1 MQRVIARF
9 GALALLALLA
19 ACSGD
24 RARLGAPVGPGLPS
38 RAGVPPAPAP
48 ERMSPYPL
56 TRAEPASYPLQGVT
70 IRDDYQW
77 LEQSDDPEV
86 QQWVAQQN
94 AMTRAYLD
102 AVPGRQALHAEVE
115 RIAESSSPDRYA
127 LREAGERI
135 FALKNEPPKQ
145 QPMLVTM
152 KSADEPDSERVLL
165 DPNAL
170 DPRGRTSIDF
180 YVPSRDGAKVA
191 VSLSQGGTEAGTL
204 HVLDV
209 GSGAETGDVVPYA
222 NSGTAGGG
230 LAWNAAG
237 TGFYFT
243 RHPHPGERAPAD
255 QGFFQQIYFHRIGT
269 AESQDQYALGRDFPR
284 IAETELHASDSGKW
298 IVASVQNGDGGEYWH
313 YLLGPSGAWLRFAVP
328 EDRVAR
334 ATFGPDDRLYLLSLK
349 DAPRGK
355 ILRLSPDA
363 PDVAKAE
370 LVVAESEVRIQWYLP
385 TKTRLYTVDLVGGP
399 SQIRLFDL
407 GGKALGLV
415 PVPPISAVRQIAR
428 SAADDLLFRS
438 QSYTEPPGWYRYR
451 ASDGT
456 VARTALC
463 VSTNV
468 SFADAEVVRASCR
481 SKDGTLVPLNIL
493 RKKGIRLDGSSP
505 TLLSGYGGF
514 GISNAPK
521 FAPMQRIWL
530 DHGGVYAVANL
541 RGGSEFGEAWHQAGS
556 LTHKQNVFDDFQ
568 ACAEYLIAAGYTRP
582 AKLAIIGGSNG
593 GLLMGAAL
601 TQHPETYRAVV
612 SFVGIYD
619 MLRVELSP
627 NGAFNTTEY
636 GTVADPE
643 QFRALYAYSPY
654 HHVRDGVAYPATL
667 LLTGANDP
675 RVDPFHSRKMAA
687 RLQAATAAPW
697 APILLRAES
706 GTGHIGNPLGA
717 EIEQQ
722 TDVYAFLFSQLGI
735 PAL

>member
-9 GALALLALLA
+9 APVALLALLA
-19 ACSGD
+19 ACSGN
-24 RARLGAPVGPGLPS
+24 RPRIGAPVGAGLP
-38 RAGVPPAPAP
+38 RPVGVPPAPAP
-48 ERMSPYPL
+48 ERISPYPP
-56 TRAEPASYPLQGVT
+56 TRAEPSSYPLQGVS

-77 LEQSDDPEV
+77 LEQGDDPEV

-94 AMTRAYLD
+94 TLTRAYLD
-102 AVPGRQALHAEVE
+102 AVPGRQVLHAEVQ

-127 LREAGERI
+127 LREAGDRI

-145 QPMLVTM
+145 QPMLVTL
-152 KSADEPDSERVLL
+152 KSADEPESERVLL

-180 YVPSRDGAKVA
+180 YVPSRDGKKVA
-191 VSLSQGGTEAGTL
+191 VSLSQGGSESGTL

-222 NSGTAGGG
+222 NSGTAGGSV
-230 LAWNAAG
+230 AWNAAG
-237 TGFYFT
+237 SGFYFT
-243 RHPHPGERAPAD
+243 RHPHPGERPPED
-255 QGFFQQIYFHRIGT
+255 RGFFQQIYFHRIGT
-269 AESQDQYALGRDFPR
+269 AESQDQYSLGRDFPR
-284 IAETELHASDSGKW
+284 IAETELHASDDGKW
-298 IVASVQNGDGGEYWH
+298 TVASVQNGDGGEYWH
-313 YLLGPSGAWLRFAVP
+313 YLLGPSGGWQRFAVP
-328 EDRVAR
+328 EDAVAR

-355 ILRLSPDA
+355 ILRVA
-363 PDVAKAE
+363 PEAPNLGQAE

-407 GGKALGLV
+407 GGSALGMV
-415 PVPPISAVRQIAR
+415 PVPAISAVRQIAR
-428 SAADDLLFRS
+428 SGADDLLFRS

-456 VARTALC
+456 VARTALF

-481 SKDGTLVPLNIL
+481 SKDGTQVPVNIL

-505 TLLSGYGGF
+505 ALLSGYGGF

-568 ACAEYLIAAGYTRP
+568 ACADYLVAAGYTRP

-601 TQHPETYRAVV
+601 TQHPESYRAVV

-636 GTVADPE
+636 GTVAEPE

-667 LLTGANDP
+667 LLTGDNDP

-706 GTGHIGNPLGA
+706 GTGHIGTPLGA

-735 PAL
+735 KL